1 MSTSQSTQ
9 CQTVDLEQSNLDS
22 TSSRLRKALF
32 QDLDRADYLDAND
45 AEHLAKLKEWCR
57 THWTVTFRRAFLNF
71 NVMHFHA
78 CCNSF
83 SKRTFVK
90 VAGHPVLQTTTLN
103 KLPAF
108 KTIETAEDLFRWLLQ
123 MAKNNEKYGEKT
135 LFPTVN
141 RRHYE
146 WDQTEDEKT
155 LDTEEEELL
164 KKRCHALQT
173 ELEITKSLTKDLQAD
188 NARLLDSSKAWHAK
202 YHELLELNSQAVDVF
217 YTPMKRT
224 NNSIMFLEN
233 S

>member
-9 CQTVDLEQSNLDS
+9 CQTIDLEQSNFDS
-22 TSSRLRKALF
+22 TTFRRRKTVF
-32 QDLDRADYLDAND
+32 EDLMRVDHIDTND
-45 AEHLAKLKEWCR
+45 IEHLARLKEWCR

-71 NVMHFHA
+71 NVMHFRA

-90 VAGHPVLQTTTLN
+90 VASHPALQTTTLN

-123 MAKNNEKYGEKT
+123 MAKNNEKFGEKT

-141 RRHYE
+141 RHHHDI
-146 WDQTEDEKT
+146 DQTEDEQT
-155 LDTEEEELL
+155 PDTEEQELL
-164 KKRCHALQT
+164 KKRCYELQS
-173 ELEITKSLTKDLQAD
+173 ELENTKSLTRELQAD
-188 NARLLDSSKAWHAK
+188 NSRLLNSSKAWHAK
-202 YHELLELNSQAVDVF
+202 YQELLDLSEHTVDFF
-217 YTPMKRT
+217 YTPIKRT
-224 NNSIMFLEN
+224 NNSMFFLEN